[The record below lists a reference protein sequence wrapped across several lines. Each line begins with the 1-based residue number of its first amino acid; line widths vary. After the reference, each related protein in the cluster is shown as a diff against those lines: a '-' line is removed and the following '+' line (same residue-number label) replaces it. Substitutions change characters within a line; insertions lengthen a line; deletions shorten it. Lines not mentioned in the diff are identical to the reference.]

1 VTTASITY
9 PHKPSTINSERAG
22 NRHTRARNTKEWR
35 QAFAYLARLQGIPTL
50 TSCIVTATPYQ
61 KSGRL
66 QDVAACV
73 PAVKAAIDG
82 LTDAG
87 VFIDDS
93 PDHVVAVVFRQPIR
107 GEPALTIGLEGVLL
121 NG

>member
-1 VTTASITY
+1 MTKVELRYES
-9 PHKPSTINSERAG
+9 KPWTFNSERAG
-22 NRHTRARNTKEWR
+22 NRWDRARKTQEWR
-35 QAFAYLARLQGIPTL
+35 QAFCLMARSKQIPTL
-50 TSCIVTATPYQ
+50 TSCIVTATPYT

-87 VFIDDS
+87 VFLDDS
-93 PDHVVAVVFRQPIR
+93 PEHVVAVVFRQPER
-107 GEPALTIGLEGVLL
+107 GEPALRLELEGELL
-121 NG
+121 HG

>member
-1 VTTASITY
+1 MTKVELRYES
-9 PHKPSTINSERAG
+9 KPWTFNSERAG
-22 NRHTRARNTKEWR
+22 NRWDRARKTKEWR
-35 QAFAYLARLQGIPTL
+35 QAFCLMARSKQIPAL

-87 VFIDDS
+87 VFLDDS
-93 PDHVVAVVFRQPIR
+93 PEHVVAVVFRQPER
-107 GEPALTIGLEGVLL
+107 GEPALRLELEGELL